1 MMRLMLSLVSPMTE
15 TKVFFF
21 TGSKHQLMQ
30 TNVVL
35 TALHSLNGC
44 TIGAAL
50 GKVFTSVPRAIV
62 CTCGISVIKVKGC
75 RDGNNYLPPVFVL
88 VCRASLDSNSCFLN
102 FWVGRI
108 HLTTLLLYIFL
119 MYHIGTTKY
128 IIPLYK
134 RISND
139 NITFS
144 I

>member
-1 MMRLMLSLVSPMTE
+1 MRLMLSLVSPMTE
-15 TKVFFF
+15 TKVFSLQEVRINSCRRMLFWLLF
-21 TGSKHQLMQ
+21 TASMAAQ
-30 TNVVL
+30 
-35 TALHSLNGC
+35 
-44 TIGAAL
+44 IGAAL

>member
-1 MMRLMLSLVSPMTE
+1 MHDAVDVVTSFTNDGDESL
-15 TKVFFF
+15 FF

-88 VCRASLDSNSCFLN
+88 VCRASL
-102 FWVGRI
+102 
-108 HLTTLLLYIFL
+108 
-119 MYHIGTTKY
+119 
-128 IIPLYK
+128 
-134 RISND
+134 
-139 NITFS
+139 
-144 I
+144 